1 MADSVK
7 IKSGAL
13 GDRSQMPKLAYDETN
28 GSELGFRTDEK
39 ALYIGTKEGNVRLCG
54 AGDIAAIREYIDG
67 LVAGINT
74 RIDTLTA
81 PNE

>member
-7 IKSGAL
+7 IKSGEL
-13 GDRSQMPKLAYDETN
+13 GNRSEMPKLAYDETN

-39 ALYIGTKEGNVRLCG
+39 ALYIGTQGGNVRLCG

-67 LVAGINT
+67 LVADINA
-74 RIDTLTA
+74 RLDALTQS
-81 PNE
+81 E